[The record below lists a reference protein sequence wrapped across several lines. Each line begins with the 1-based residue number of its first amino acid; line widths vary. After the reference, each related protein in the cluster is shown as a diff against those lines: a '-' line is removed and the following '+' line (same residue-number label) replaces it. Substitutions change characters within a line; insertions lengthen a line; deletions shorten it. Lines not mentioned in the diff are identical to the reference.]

1 MIDVELIG
9 FAAALLTTTA
19 FAPQVIRT
27 WRLGGHELSWG
38 MLALFGSGLVLWL
51 VYGVARGSAPLVV
64 ANGLTLIQVLAMSAV
79 KLRTARRGRP

>member
-1 MIDVELIG
+1 MIDAELIG

-38 MLALFGSGLVLWL
+38 MLALFATGLLLWL
-51 VYGVARGSAPLVV
+51 VYGIARGSVPLVA
-64 ANGLTLIQVLAMSAV
+64 ANGLTLFQVLAIAAI
-79 KLRTARRGRP
+79 KLRSARLGQ